1 MYMVSI
7 NKKKMYDIKTLLEN
21 REVLKHP
28 PATENIDKIQEN
40 WFSSER
46 LSALNLLSLN
56 PELSKYEIGKFS
68 YGDRSPVVLNF
79 GGLNSILKIGNF
91 CSIATGVT
99 IMLGGEHHAEWITT
113 YPFNLVLENVH
124 CQNPNPYTKGDV
136 IIGNDVWIGR
146 KTLILSGVT
155 IGDGA
160 IVGARSVVTKDV
172 APYSIVAGNPAKLI
186 RKRFDE
192 KTIEKLLEIKWWN
205 WDLEKIKK
213 NLPLLLSNNIE
224 QFLADNCPSQ

>member
-1 MYMVSI
+1 M
-7 NKKKMYDIKTLLEN
+7 
-21 REVLKHP
+21 
-28 PATENIDKIQEN
+28 
-40 WFSSER
+40 R
-46 LSALNLLSLN
+46 L
-56 PELSKYEIGKFS
+56 
-68 YGDRSPVVLNF
+68 
-79 GGLNSILKIGNF
+79 LKIGKF
-91 CSIATGVT
+91 CSIANDVQ
-99 IMLGGEHHAEWITT
+99 IFLGGNHRIDWITT
-113 YPFNLVLENVH
+113 YPFSVLNSWPEAKDIKGH
-124 CQNPNPYTKGDV
+124 PCTKGDV

-192 KTIEKLLEIKWWN
+192 KTIEKLLEIKWWDWN
-205 WDLEKIKK
+205 LEKIKK

-224 QFLADNCPSQ
+224 QFFADNCPGQ